1 MIFHIESNYD
11 YWFIIKQLV
20 IEIMK
25 KYKTFLVP
33 IEKEINIFGKRG
45 KLNQKSYPI
54 KYNLLIE

>member
-1 MIFHIESNYD
+1 
-11 YWFIIKQLV
+11 
-20 IEIMK
+20 MK